1 MRDDSTLS
9 VLNLTCT
16 HESLINAGSLN
27 LKTLQNRC
35 SQRVMNFIDL
45 SGGVA
50 VHYTCGKF
58 MQSMQVC

>member
-1 MRDDSTLS
+1 M
-9 VLNLTCT
+9 
-16 HESLINAGSLN
+16 
-27 LKTLQNRC
+27 C

-58 MQSMQVC
+58 MQLMQVC